1 MIHTY
6 YLWAAAVVVVTL
18 CMNIY
23 LIVIIIIAL
32 MQYYVHCASKLC
44 VNQLINAL
52 AKVNIELVS
61 LEFKATML

>member
-1 MIHTY
+1 MVHTY
-6 YLWAAAVVVVTL
+6 YLCGLQLVVVTL

-23 LIVIIIIAL
+23 LIAIIIIPL

-44 VNQLINAL
+44 VNQLINISNVAL

-61 LEFKATML
+61 LEL